1 VAAVGSVTGE
11 FRMGK
16 RRPYACLG
24 LAAALVVGGTLAA
37 GLLPQTP
44 LYQVL
49 AGGIIVAGFAVGYA
63 CVGAFDTSG

>member
-1 VAAVGSVTGE
+1 MSDRRRYPCLALAAV
-11 FRMGK
+11 
-16 RRPYACLG
+16 
-24 LAAALVVGGTLAA
+24 LVVAGTIAA
-37 GLLPQTP
+37 GLLPSSP